1 MLIVISLIVGDGS
14 DPEIK
19 TGLAKLAQTCCLRAW
34 VTVTIE
40 DRIHDWRIL
49 MRTRHGALARLTL
62 LAVGIVISLSGC
74 LNVDVKLTLDSKA
87 LASGSYTMEVTKEV
101 AALAGITSAQG
112 LEDALNSSQD
122 SPLPEGSFVDTKETD
137 TGYEMTV
144 NMVDAPMTDSDM
156 GAEVLPDGRIK
167 FSFKQDGSADS
178 SGSDLGLGVGS
189 MKLEITFP
197 GNVVESSPEFSKA
210 GNNVVSLSTTLDQT
224 LDVYA
229 ISEAGGSGSNSSFPV
244 VPVVIAVVLLLA
256 IGYGIMRD
264 RAAAAKSTQVEP
276 TDPVD
281 QVN

>member
-1 MLIVISLIVGDGS
+1 
-14 DPEIK
+14 
-19 TGLAKLAQTCCLRAW
+19 
-34 VTVTIE
+34 
-40 DRIHDWRIL
+40 
-49 MRTRHGALARLTL
+49 MRNRHGALARLTL

-112 LEDALNSSQD
+112 LEDALRASGE
-122 SPLPEGSFVDTKETD
+122 SPLPEGGSIETKETD
-137 TGYEMTV
+137 SGYEMTV

-156 GAEVLPDGRIK
+156 GAEVLSDGRIK

-229 ISEAGGSGSNSSFPV
+229 ISEAGGSGSDSSFPV

-264 RAAAAKSTQVEP
+264 RAAAAKSAQVEP
-276 TDPVD
+276 TGPVD